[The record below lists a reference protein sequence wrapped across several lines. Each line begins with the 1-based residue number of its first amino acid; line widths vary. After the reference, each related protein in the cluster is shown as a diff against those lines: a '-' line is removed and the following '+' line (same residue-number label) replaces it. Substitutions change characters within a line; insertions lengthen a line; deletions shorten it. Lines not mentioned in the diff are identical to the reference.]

1 MSQRDGTRAR
11 AQQVDDVELPAA
23 GIWLV
28 WKLVCC
34 AGVLL
39 GGAGACMELA
49 AAGVELGQTCRG
61 VATWSLLADERL
73 LALGAHVSAYRSVNM
88 KKSWRSGIHFSLP
101 RRSMCVG

>member
-1 MSQRDGTRAR
+1 MQPHTVGIRTARGRVTCAAQTGARWRGVSQRNGMRAS
-11 AQQVDDVELPAA
+11 AQQKDDVELPAA

-49 AAGVELGQTCRG
+49 AAGGGVGTDVGCSHLVTACR
-61 VATWSLLADERL
+61 
-73 LALGAHVSAYRSVNM
+73 
-88 KKSWRSGIHFSLP
+88 
-101 RRSMCVG
+101 

>member
-1 MSQRDGTRAR
+1 MRAS
-11 AQQVDDVELPAA
+11 AQQKDDVELPAA

-49 AAGVELGQTCRG
+49 AAGGG
-61 VATWSLLADERL
+61 VGTDVGWLATSSLLADERL
-73 LALGAHVSAYRSVNM
+73 LALGAHVSA
-88 KKSWRSGIHFSLP
+88 H
-101 RRSMCVG
+101 

>member
-1 MSQRDGTRAR
+1 MSRRDGTRAS
-11 AQQVDDVELPAA
+11 AQQEDDVELPAA

-49 AAGVELGQTCRG
+49 AAGVE
-61 VATWSLLADERL
+61 
-73 LALGAHVSAYRSVNM
+73 
-88 KKSWRSGIHFSLP
+88 
-101 RRSMCVG
+101 

>member
-1 MSQRDGTRAR
+1 MRAS
-11 AQQVDDVELPAA
+11 AQQKYDVELPAA

-49 AAGVELGQTCRG
+49 AAGVELGQTWG
-61 VATWSLLADERL
+61 V
-73 LALGAHVSAYRSVNM
+73 
-88 KKSWRSGIHFSLP
+88 
-101 RRSMCVG
+101 

>member
-1 MSQRDGTRAR
+1 MRAS
-11 AQQVDDVELPAA
+11 AQQKDDVELPAA

-49 AAGVELGQTCRG
+49 AAGVELGQTWG
-61 VATWSLLADERL
+61 V
-73 LALGAHVSAYRSVNM
+73 
-88 KKSWRSGIHFSLP
+88 
-101 RRSMCVG
+101 

>member
-49 AAGVELGQTCRG
+49 AAGVELGQTWG

-101 RRSMCVG
+101 RRTMCVG